1 MEKIMNANIWMYLCI
16 ILGISSALVGGV
28 FQAFS
33 DFVMRGLARCDSAA
47 GIQAMQYINKTVF
60 TSVFLYTF
68 LALMPASIVLA
79 FLTPDMFEAGQYL
92 VWMAAAIYSLTVFG
106 VTIVGNVPMNEH
118 LDRLNYSN
126 PDSHDYWIHYVK
138 QWTRFNHLRTLGAI
152 AAAIC
157 YLSAAI
163 TT

>member
-1 MEKIMNANIWMYLCI
+1 MDANIWIYLCL
-16 ILGISSALVGGV
+16 ILGLSSALVGGV

-47 GIQAMQYINKTVF
+47 GIQAMQHINRSVF
-60 TSVFLYTF
+60 KSVFLYTF
-68 LALMPASIVLA
+68 LALMPASIVFA
-79 FLTPDMFEAGQYL
+79 FLTPIIFDTGHFL
-92 VWMAAAIYSLTVFG
+92 VWMAAAIYGVTVFC
-106 VTIVGNVPMNEH
+106 VTIIGNVPMNEN

-126 PDSHDYWIHYVK
+126 SESHDYWIHYVK
-138 QWTRFNHLRTLGAI
+138 QWTRLNHIRTLGAI
-152 AAAIC
+152 ATAIC

>member
-47 GIQAMQYINKTVF
+47 GIQAMQHINKTVF
-60 TSVFLYTF
+60 KSVFLYTF

-92 VWMAAAIYSLTVFG
+92 VWMAAAIYGITVFG
-106 VTIVGNVPMNEH
+106 VTIIGNVPMNEN

-126 PDSHDYWIHYVK
+126 PESHDYWIHYVK
-138 QWTRFNHLRTLGAI
+138 QWTRLNHIRTLGAI

-157 YLSAAI
+157 YLVAAATI
-163 TT
+163 